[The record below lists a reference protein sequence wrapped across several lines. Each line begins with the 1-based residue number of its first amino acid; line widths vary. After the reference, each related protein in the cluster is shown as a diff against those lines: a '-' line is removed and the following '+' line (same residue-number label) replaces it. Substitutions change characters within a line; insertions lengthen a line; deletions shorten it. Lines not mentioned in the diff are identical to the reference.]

1 MRGRSGRGG
10 RGISARGVMS
20 LKETLEAE
28 LKTLERELKVELPQE
43 IKKAVAMGDL
53 RENAEYHS
61 ALERQRL
68 VQSRIGQIKQ
78 KLSELSL
85 VRLDQVPKDR
95 IGLGTLFKAI
105 DGEDDR
111 EVEFEI
117 VMDGMGDPAKGMISV
132 TSPLARGFLNKQ
144 VGDEVTIN
152 VPSGRRTY
160 EIVDIKTVHDR
171 K

>member
-1 MRGRSGRGG
+1 M
-10 RGISARGVMS
+10 I
-20 LKETLEAE
+20 LKELLEAE

-68 VQSRIGQIKQ
+68 VQSRISQIMQ
-78 KLSELSL
+78 RLSELSL

-105 DGEDDR
+105 DGDDDR

-117 VMDGMGDPAKGMISV
+117 VMDGMGDPSKGMISV
-132 TSPLARGFLNKQ
+132 TSPLARGFLNKK
-144 VGDEVTIN
+144 VGEEVTIN
-152 VPSGRRTY
+152 VPSGSRTY
-160 EIVDIKTVHDR
+160 EIVDVRTVHDR